1 MESIK
6 QVLMRRDGMSEEQ
19 ADNQIE
25 AAKENL
31 HDLLSRGEMSAA
43 EYICEDWFGLE
54 PDYMMELM

>member
-6 QVLMRRDGMSEEQ
+6 QVLMRRDGLSEER
-19 ADNQIE
+19 ALALIDE
-25 AAKENL
+25 AKEEL

>member
-19 ADNQIE
+19 ADNQIK

-54 PDYMMELM
+54 PDYMMELI